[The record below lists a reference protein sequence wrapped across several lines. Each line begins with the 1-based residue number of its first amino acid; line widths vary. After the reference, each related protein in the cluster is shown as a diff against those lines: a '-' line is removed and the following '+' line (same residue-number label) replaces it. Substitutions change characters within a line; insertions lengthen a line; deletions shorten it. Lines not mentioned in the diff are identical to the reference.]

1 MESRNMIDIDVGN
14 STLKRVPKKSAIIE
28 FQTADGSK
36 VRLNGIEI
44 LGRPEN
50 RIKMKRRRK
59 FR

>member
-1 MESRNMIDIDVGN
+1 MIDIDVGN

>member
-1 MESRNMIDIDVGN
+1 MIDIDVGN
-14 STLKRVPKKSAIIE
+14 STLKRVPKKSAVIE
-28 FQTADGSK
+28 FSIPDGGK

-50 RIKMKRRRK
+50 RIKMKRRRI